1 MLKGLFH
8 LLYPPK
14 CILCGKLLGDDET
27 DLCRHCRQSTPEYP
41 KGKFK
46 ISFVAR
52 WTAVWYYKDAVRSS
66 ILRYKFGRRYRYGG
80 AYGRLLAMKLLSSG
94 FRDFDVLTWVPTSFR
109 RRWARGF
116 DQVAVIARAV
126 AKEFDCQALPVLR
139 KSRHN
144 KPQSRQPSF
153 AGRRANVLG
162 AYRVKDPAAIA
173 GKRVLLLDD
182 IITSGATAS
191 ECARTLL
198 TAGAKEVICAAV
210 AAASEHK
217 STM

>member
-1 MLKGLFH
+1 MLTGLFH

-27 DLCRHCRQSTPEYP
+27 DLCRSCRQTAPEYP

-52 WTAVWYYKDAVRSS
+52 WTAVWYYKDTVRSS

-80 AYGRLLAMKLLSSG
+80 VYGRLLAMKLLSCG
-94 FRDFDVLTWVPTSFR
+94 FCEFDVLTWVPSSFR

-116 DQVAVIARAV
+116 DQVAVIAKAAATELGCPAQR
-126 AKEFDCQALPVLR
+126 VLR
-139 KSRHN
+139 KVRHN

-162 AYRVKDPAAIA
+162 AYRVIDPAMVA
-173 GKRVLLLDD
+173 GKRILLLDD
-182 IITSGATAS
+182 IITSGATVS
-191 ECARTLL
+191 ECAKALL
-198 TAGAKEVICAAV
+198 TAGAQEVICAAV